1 MNNST
6 SLKKGDC
13 ETFSFFVPHSLD
25 SKIRE
30 YLVKNSYES
39 LAEFIRQAID
49 EQLILESFLK
59 LPLPKNRQKMLCFCV
74 SPTMRDLI
82 EFNVFDAFGN
92 AVNKLDMLDCK
103 FTVDEHV
110 TEIS

>member
-1 MNNST
+1 MNNRT

-30 YLVKNSYES
+30 YLVENSYES

-49 EQLILESFLK
+49 EQLILESPLK
-59 LPLPKNRQKMLCFCV
+59 LPLPKNRKKMLLFCV
-74 SPTMRDLI
+74 APNMRERI
-82 EFNVFDAFGN
+82 ENCTAKTNYSSISDFIRSAMR
-92 AVNKLDMLDCK
+92 NKLSK
-103 FTVDEHV
+103 G
-110 TEIS
+110 EIKT

>member
-1 MNNST
+1 MNNIT

-30 YLVKNSYES
+30 YLVENNYES

-49 EQLILESFLK
+49 EQLILESPLT

-82 EFNVFDAFGN
+82 ENCTAKTNYSSVSDFIRFSIRK
-92 AVNKLDMLDCK
+92 KLAKETKL
-103 FTVDEHV
+103 T
-110 TEIS
+110 